1 MARKTATPLL
11 GPLLLLITLTF
22 LIPSSAWALKV
33 KLRIDLPLGGSY
45 SITGL
50 NSFVPY
56 GGFGLGLGVV
66 IPYEQD
72 IDIETGYE
80 YKSRSFTGSTSTS
93 TYKGKYTSHFVQIGA
108 SYSGIGITDS
118 YKLIFSGTVD
128 LPLAGSAEVTRR
140 SDGSKTSSSS
150 FGGLGFYGTAGVADG
165 RVDYYTFYMQRSV
178 SYGLTPPGENAKLKW
193 TTAAYGLGV
202 GYTF

>member
-80 YKSRSFTGSTSTS
+80 YKSRSFTDSTS
-93 TYKGKYTSHFVQIGA
+93 TYEGKYTSHFVQIGA

>member
-1 MARKTATPLL
+1 MARKIGNPIFGTLL
-11 GPLLLLITLTF
+11 ILITLTF
-22 LIPSSAWALKV
+22 LMSSSAWALKV

-50 NSFVPY
+50 DSFVPQ

-80 YKSRSFTGSTSTS
+80 YKNHSFTSAQS
-93 TYKGKYTSHFVQIGA
+93 YKGKYTSHFVQVGA

-118 YKLIFSGTVD
+118 YKLILSGTVN
-128 LPLAGSAEVTRR
+128 LPLAGSAEVTRKG
-140 SDGSKTSSSS
+140 DGSKTSSSS
-150 FGGLGFYGTAGVADG
+150 FGGLGFYGTAGVTDG
-165 RVDYYTFYMQRSV
+165 QMDFYTFYQQRSV
-178 SYGLTPPGENAKLKW
+178 SYGLTPPGKSAKLKW
-193 TTAAYGLGV
+193 TTAAYGLGF

>member
-11 GPLLLLITLTF
+11 GPLFLLITLTF

-50 NSFVPY
+50 DSFVPQ

-80 YKSRSFTGSTSTS
+80 YKSSSFTDSTS
-93 TYKGKYTSHFVQIGA
+93 TYKGEYTSHFVQIGA

-128 LPLAGSAEVTRR
+128 LPLAGSAEVTRS
-140 SDGSKTSSSS
+140 SDGSKASSSS

-165 RVDYYTFYMQRSV
+165 RVDYYTF
-178 SYGLTPPGENAKLKW
+178 
-193 TTAAYGLGV
+193 
-202 GYTF
+202 

>member
-1 MARKTATPLL
+1 MARKTAT
-11 GPLLLLITLTF
+11 PLLLLITLTF

-50 NSFVPY
+50 DSFVPQ

-80 YKSRSFTGSTSTS
+80 YKSSSFTDSTS
-93 TYKGKYTSHFVQIGA
+93 TYKGEYTSHFVQIGA

-178 SYGLTPPGENAKLKW
+178 SYGLTPPGKNAKLKW

>member
-50 NSFVPY
+50 DSFVPQ

-80 YKSRSFTGSTSTS
+80 YKSSSFTDSTS

-128 LPLAGSAEVTRR
+128 LPLAGSAEVTRS
-140 SDGSKTSSSS
+140 SDDSKISSSS
-150 FGGLGFYGTAGVADG
+150 FGGLGFYGTAGVTDG
-165 RVDYYTFYMQRSV
+165 QMDFYTFYQQRSV

>member
-1 MARKTATPLL
+1 
-11 GPLLLLITLTF
+11 
-22 LIPSSAWALKV
+22 
-33 KLRIDLPLGGSY
+33 
-45 SITGL
+45 
-50 NSFVPY
+50 
-56 GGFGLGLGVV
+56 
-66 IPYEQD
+66 
-72 IDIETGYE
+72 
-80 YKSRSFTGSTSTS
+80 
-93 TYKGKYTSHFVQIGA
+93 YTSHFVQIGA

-140 SDGSKTSSSS
+140 SDDSKTSSSS

-178 SYGLTPPGENAKLKW
+178 SYGLTPPGKNAKLKW

>member
-11 GPLLLLITLTF
+11 GLLLLITLTF

>member
-1 MARKTATPLL
+1 MARKIGNPIFGTLL
-11 GPLLLLITLTF
+11 ILITLTF
-22 LIPSSAWALKV
+22 LMSSSAWALKV

-50 NSFVPY
+50 DSFVPQ

-80 YKSRSFTGSTSTS
+80 YKSHSFTSAQS
-93 TYKGKYTSHFVQIGA
+93 YKGKYTSHFVQVGA

-118 YKLIFSGTVD
+118 YKLILSGTVD
-128 LPLAGSAEVTRR
+128 LPLAGSAEVTRKN
-140 SDGSKTSSSS
+140 DGAKTSSSS
-150 FGGLGFYGTAGVADG
+150 FGGLGFYGTAGVTDG
-165 RVDYYTFYMQRSV
+165 QMDFYTFYQKRSV
-178 SYGLTPPGENAKLKW
+178 SYGLTPPGKSTKLKW
-193 TTAAYGLGV
+193 TTAAYGLGF
-202 GYTF
+202 GYSF